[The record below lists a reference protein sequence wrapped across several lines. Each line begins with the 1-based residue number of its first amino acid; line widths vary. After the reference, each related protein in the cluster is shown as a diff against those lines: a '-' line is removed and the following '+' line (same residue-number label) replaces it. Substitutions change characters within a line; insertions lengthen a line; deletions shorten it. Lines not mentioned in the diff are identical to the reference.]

1 MSLEAVMVC
10 LDNSEWTRNGDFAP
24 TRWENQQDAAN
35 MVCEAKTQQNPET
48 TIGLMS
54 SAGKRVE
61 VVLTQTNDIG
71 RLLAVVQ
78 EIKINGE
85 NDLPT
90 ALQIAQLS
98 LKHRQN
104 KNQRQRIIAFV
115 GSPVDQGR
123 DFVQL
128 GKRMKKNNVAIDI
141 VNFGHPEN
149 LPKLQALVDNANNND
164 NSHLLDV
171 PAGITAITDILIA
184 SPILSAMDMMQP
196 MGGGAE
202 GGAAAVGAG
211 AGHLAEFGGIDP
223 NLDPELAFAMRISM
237 EEEKARLE

>member
-1 MSLEAVMVC
+1 
-10 LDNSEWTRNGDFAP
+10 
-24 TRWENQQDAAN
+24 

-78 EIKINGE
+78 EIKIDGE

-90 ALQIAQLS
+90 GLQIAQLS

-115 GSPVDQGR
+115 GSPVDQSR
-123 DFVQL
+123 DF
-128 GKRMKKNNVAIDI
+128 A
-141 VNFGHPEN
+141 
-149 LPKLQALVDNANNND
+149 
-164 NSHLLDV
+164 
-171 PAGITAITDILIA
+171 
-184 SPILSAMDMMQP
+184 
-196 MGGGAE
+196 
-202 GGAAAVGAG
+202 
-211 AGHLAEFGGIDP
+211 
-223 NLDPELAFAMRISM
+223 
-237 EEEKARLE
+237 